1 MKTRFNNDIRK
12 YFSHLNKMLFCLP
25 AVYYLLGFFFFWG
38 GVYFFLWGFLLP
50 LARSVLTLIIWLFFF
65 SPSRRVASTKLIVF
79 MYVNRF

>member
-25 AVYYLLGFFFFWG
+25 AVYNLLGFFFFFL
-38 GVYFFLWGFLLP
+38 VYFFLWGFLLP
-50 LARSVLTLIIWLFFF
+50 LARSVLTLIIWLFF
-65 SPSRRVASTKLIVF
+65 SPSGRVASTKLIVF

>member
-65 SPSRRVASTKLIVF
+65 FPFQKSCINKVNCI
-79 MYVNRF
+79 YVCK